1 MGNESKPVVVEL
13 GIELLVEFL
22 LFLLPYGAEQ
32 MGLPHNFWFGL
43 GCWIVATA
51 IAIRMF
57 WISPWWDTRLSRL
70 QKSLLSLV
78 FVAIL
83 VGIFLEP
90 VLKAHARWSADR
102 QNDEAMKPT
111 SGQIEQQPPSLS
123 AQSRTKPKGKKAVHP
138 SNQPIIQPTYS
149 VTNPTGSIVNQNST
163 NYGSQVVNN
172 APPSRVLSDGNAR
185 KFQIALEGRSGTISI
200 FPDGT
205 DIDVVPLAKQ
215 LCDLF
220 QGHGAAHCIGVP
232 GSDAMISISL
242 PSQVNG
248 IHCYLTDE
256 HVNAAFKDS
265 GLECMYESSRLGEP
279 GLTTVAPAILIGN
292 AQK

>member
-43 GCWIVATA
+43 GCWIVGAA

-57 WISPWWDTRLSRL
+57 WIFPWWDARLSRL
-70 QKSLLSLV
+70 QKSLISLV
-78 FVAIL
+78 FVGIF
-83 VGIFLEP
+83 VGIFHEP

-102 QNDEAMKPT
+102 QNDEAMKPA
-111 SGQIEQQPPSLS
+111 SGQIEQQPPSPR
-123 AQSRTKPKGKKAVHP
+123 AQSQTKPKGKKAVHP

-185 KFQIALEGRSGTISI
+185 KFQIALEGRSGTIFI

-220 QGHGAAHCIGVP
+220 QGHGAVNCIGVP
-232 GSDAMISISL
+232 GSAAMISISL

-256 HVNAAFKDS
+256 RVYAAFKDS
-265 GLECMYESSRLGEP
+265 GLKCMYESSRLGES
-279 GLTTVAPAILIGN
+279 GLSVAPAILIGN